1 MEINIKDTMT
11 EIEKDFEVWW
21 SREVVPRDEDMP
33 CDEYAMMLAKIA
45 WMNGSYKI
53 IEYILSK
60 SEESR

>member
-21 SREVVPRDEDMP
+21 EREVMPRDEGIP

-60 SEESR
+60 NEE